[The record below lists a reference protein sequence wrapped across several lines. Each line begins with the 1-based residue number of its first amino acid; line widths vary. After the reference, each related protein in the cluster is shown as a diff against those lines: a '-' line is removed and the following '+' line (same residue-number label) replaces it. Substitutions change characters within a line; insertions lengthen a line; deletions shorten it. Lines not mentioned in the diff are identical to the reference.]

1 MRSHCSVMPLRRNE
15 HAQEQALEV
24 KECADMVSQLK
35 RVGKGFPVFEYDKHL
50 LAKMKEEK
58 AEA

>member
-1 MRSHCSVMPLRRNE
+1 MPLRRNE